1 MCDRQTIGVT
11 SIFKT
16 IRSAA
21 ALVRMLPTLDLR
33 CEENA
38 ERRKWSWFA
47 LTELLKLQES
57 GSFPMS
63 LVKIKGA
70 QILFYLLFI
79 MKRESES

>member
-1 MCDRQTIGVT
+1 
-11 SIFKT
+11 
-16 IRSAA
+16 
-21 ALVRMLPTLDLR
+21 MLPTLDLR

-38 ERRKWSWFA
+38 ERRKWSWFT
-47 LTELLKLQES
+47 LTELLKLEES

-63 LVKIKGA
+63 LAKIKGA